1 MNLYILRHGIAIE
14 RGARGFE
21 NDADRPLTLKGEE
34 RVRAVA
40 LAMQTLGLSF
50 DVILT
55 SPFLRARQTAE
66 IVADKFAARER
77 LRNSVHLAPDGSPE
91 KLFIELRRMKP
102 APENALLVGHEPYLS
117 ALISTLVSGESSL
130 SMLLKKGG
138 LCKLS
143 AESLKY
149 GRCATLEWL
158 LAPRQM
164 LLMAGVTE

>member
-34 RVRAVA
+34 RVRNIASA
-40 LAMQTLGLSF
+40 LQSLELSF

-66 IVADKFAARER
+66 IVADNFKVRAN
-77 LRNSVHLAPDGSPE
+77 LLNTDHLVPDGNPE
-91 KLFIELRRMKP
+91 KLLLELRRMKP
-102 APENALLVGHEPYLS
+102 TPGNALLVGHEPYLS
-117 ALISTLVSGESSL
+117 ALVSTLVSGENSL
-130 SMLLKKGG
+130 SVLLKKGG

-158 LAPRQM
+158 LTPRQM
-164 LLMAGVTE
+164 LLMTGVKE